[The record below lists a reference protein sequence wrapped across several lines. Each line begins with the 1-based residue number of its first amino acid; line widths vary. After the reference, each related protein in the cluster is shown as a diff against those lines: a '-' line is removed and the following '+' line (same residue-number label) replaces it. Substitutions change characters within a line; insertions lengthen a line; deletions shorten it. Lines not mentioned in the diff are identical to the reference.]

1 MATREIYYSDS
12 TWRDLCD
19 QVLNAPTLHRPPF
32 FINSNNKEPFIAEIL
47 APVFCCVFF
56 LQTGLYKLLFE
67 ITILTY
73 EPVTCFLFSDIF
85 SADWP
90 HKFTENVKIEI
101 TLQRE
106 KIPS

>member
-1 MATREIYYSDS
+1 MATREIYYR
-12 TWRDLCD
+12 TT
-19 QVLNAPTLHRPPF
+19 QATL

-47 APVFCCVFF
+47 APVFCYFF

-101 TLQRE
+101 ILQRE
-106 KIPS
+106 NIPS